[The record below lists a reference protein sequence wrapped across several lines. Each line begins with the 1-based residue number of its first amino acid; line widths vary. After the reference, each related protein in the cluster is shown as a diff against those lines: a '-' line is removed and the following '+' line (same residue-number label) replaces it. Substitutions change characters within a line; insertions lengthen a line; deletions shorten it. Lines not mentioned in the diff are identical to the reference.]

1 MKGDHPFF
9 FFFFPGANST
19 PPLTRQLRS
28 SDRKVLAILCLMRL
42 SDWTSLLFARL
53 SMDIHPGLVL
63 NLFTTANQKINTCE
77 TPVDEMS
84 HFTIQTQL
92 RSYSSEYERIE
103 VDKKMSIRL
112 NSWIYAISKDVE
124 SYYMTSYRH

>member
-1 MKGDHPFF
+1 
-9 FFFFPGANST
+9 
-19 PPLTRQLRS
+19 
-28 SDRKVLAILCLMRL
+28 
-42 SDWTSLLFARL
+42 
-53 SMDIHPGLVL
+53 MDIHPGLVL